1 MNAPAARRRIE
12 ALDSLRF
19 LAASA
24 VMITHL
30 RSMAGMGALDP
41 VFKGVLDARAAVA
54 LFFVLS
60 GLVLH
65 RSWAGEWPEASG
77 LWRFYVRRW
86 FRIYPLYYAA
96 LLLALLVVQTLPL
109 DRCAVLLQDEGAA
122 RVIAADHGDRWQWL
136 HHGLLISPRLE
147 PVFLVPPVWTLAEEM
162 RVSLIFPW
170 LSWGVARASRTA
182 GLIAICVLSAA
193 APWLSEH
200 ILTAAGFLPLFA
212 IGAWVAQHHRSL
224 PCHGGTRV
232 RATALAGLALYSLA
246 GPLHWR
252 LHQAAVGA
260 GSALMMLAILNG
272 PDLQRK
278 LGHRLLALGGRCSYG
293 IYILHFPAALAVTSW
308 SCARS
313 WPAWAALV
321 SGCLASFLLA
331 VLLHHLVEKPMI
343 RAGGKLAGRRTSV

>member
-1 MNAPAARRRIE
+1 MTVPDGRRRIE

-19 LAASA
+19 LAASV

-30 RSMAGMGALDP
+30 RSMAGMGAFDP
-41 VFKGVLDARAAVA
+41 ALMGVLDARAAVA

-65 RSWAGEWPEASG
+65 RSWAGEWPEVPG

-96 LLLALLVVQTLPL
+96 LLLALVVVKTLPL
-109 DRCAVLLQDEGAA
+109 DQCAVPLQDEGAA
-122 RVIAADHGDRWQWL
+122 RVIAADHGDLWQWL
-136 HHGLLISPRLE
+136 YHGLLIPPRLE

-200 ILTAAGFLPLFA
+200 VLTAAGFLPLFT

-232 RATALAGLALYSLA
+232 WATALAGLALYSLA
-246 GPLHWR
+246 GLLHWR

-260 GSALMMLAILNG
+260 GSALMMLAILKG
-272 PDLQRK
+272 PDLQRM
-278 LGHRLLALGGRCSYG
+278 LGCRVFALGGRCSYG
-293 IYILHFPAALAVTSW
+293 IYILHFPIALAVTSW
-308 SCARS
+308 SCGQG
-313 WPAWAALV
+313 WPAWVVLVAGCLV
-321 SGCLASFLLA
+321 SVVAA
-331 VLLHHLVEKPMI
+331 VLLHHAVEQPMI
-343 RAGGKLAGRRTSV
+343 RAGSRLAGRRTSV